1 MHTKLMYTSQNVQFM
16 YIWLKMSSIKS
27 SLHRSFQACTDPSLL
42 VSSHV
47 DQRERLRSS
56 SPTRDSASSPQ
67 TMAAKMR
74 ETVFNS
80 FVLDALA
87 TSIAAKLY
95 RPHSS
100 NTDMKSCHN
109 SNASS
114 SPAPFVAAGRDP
126 RHIDSDTLSPNSL
139 LDRPKASKFKRR
151 GRRAGKAPDATADCS
166 SGCKSIIE

>member
-1 MHTKLMYTSQNVQFM
+1 MAQAQVFGSRHLTSKIKLALLV
-16 YIWLKMSSIKS
+16 
-27 SLHRSFQACTDPSLL
+27 ACTNPSLL

-47 DQRERLRSS
+47 DQRQRLRSS

-74 ETVFNS
+74 ETVDS
-80 FVLDALA
+80 FVLDALGA
-87 TSIAAKLY
+87 SSAAELH

-114 SPAPFVAAGRDP
+114 SSAPFVAAGRDP
-126 RHIDSDTLSPNSL
+126 RHIDSDTLSRNSL
-139 LDRPKASKFKRR
+139 SDGPQASKFKKR
-151 GRRAGKAPDATADCS
+151 GRRAGKARVATANCS
-166 SGCKSIIE
+166 SACTNTS